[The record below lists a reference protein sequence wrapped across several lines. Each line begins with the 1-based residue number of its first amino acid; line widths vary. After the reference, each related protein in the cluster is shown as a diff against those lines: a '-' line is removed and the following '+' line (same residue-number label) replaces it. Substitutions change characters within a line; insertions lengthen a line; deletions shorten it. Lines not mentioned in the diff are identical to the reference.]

1 LAKAEE
7 RLTLTGW
14 GLARVLARP
23 TRWRSVK
30 VMHSAMLRRSDLVKY
45 LATAKRSAMWR
56 RSDLVKYL
64 AKAKRSDLQKRSQTV
79 TESVRAWR
87 SG

>member
-1 LAKAEE
+1 LAKPEE

-45 LATAKRSAMWR
+45 L
-56 RSDLVKYL
+56 V
-64 AKAKRSDLQKRSQTV
+64 KAKRSDLQKRSQTV